1 MTVSRLLMRAG
12 SVALFGAWAFPIY
25 WMLVASVTP
34 EARLFG
40 VPEFLPTTI
49 VFDHYRA
56 LFAERQFWRPVRNS
70 LVVAAATTVLALA
83 VAIPAAYAA
92 ARLRFRGRS
101 ILLAAVL
108 AVSVFP
114 QISIVSPLFLL
125 LRSVGLLDTF
135 PGLVLPYLTFSLP
148 LAVWLLASFF
158 RQVPRDLEEAALMDG
173 ASRLRAAVE
182 VMLPLA
188 APAVATTAILT
199 FLYAWN
205 EFLFALSFTLGP
217 DRQTVPVAIA
227 LFRGQYQVPWGQIL
241 AAAVVASVP
250 VAVIVLLFQRQ
261 IVGGLT
267 SGATKG

>member
-1 MTVSRLLMRAG
+1 
-12 SVALFGAWAFPIY
+12 
-25 WMLVASVTP
+25 MLVASLTP

-40 VPEFLPTTI
+40 APALVPTTI

-56 LFAERQFWRPVRNS
+56 LFTERQFWLPIRNS
-70 LVVAAATTVLALA
+70 LVVAASTTVLALA
-83 VAIPAAYAA
+83 IGLPAAYAA

-101 ILLAAVL
+101 TLLAVVL

-125 LRSVGLLDTF
+125 LRAAGLIDTYA
-135 PGLVLPYLTFSLP
+135 GVVLPYLTFSLP

-158 RQVPRDLEEAALMDG
+158 RQLPRDLEEAALMDG
-173 ASRLRAAVE
+173 AGRLRAAVE

-199 FLYAWN
+199 FLYSWN

-227 LFRGQYQVPWGQIL
+227 LLRGQYQVPWGQIL
-241 AAAVVASVP
+241 AAAVVASLP
-250 VAVIVLLFQRQ
+250 VAIVVLVFQRR
-261 IVGGLT
+261 IVSGLT